1 MILSGEEIRQE
12 AETRERTCPKGMKD
26 SFYYGFREGAKW
38 VNHIASEQKEY
49 DEDSF
54 HAIIEENVLKAIENQ
69 KAIDREDFKSLVKR
83 EFDSLYNL
91 YIRKAGCDSEY
102 SRTVAPS
109 QMDAIDT
116 LKNAILKA
124 MEE

>member
-1 MILSGEEIRQE
+1 
-12 AETRERTCPKGMKD
+12 MKS

-54 HAIIEENVLKAIENQ
+54 HAIIEENVLKAIEKQ
-69 KAIDREDFKSLVKR
+69 KAIDIEKACEWLKENRKSDFID
-83 EFDSLYNL
+83 DS
-91 YIRKAGCDSEY
+91 GCDFGRSAELSEY
-102 SRTVAPS
+102 FI
-109 QMDAIDT
+109 DAFRE
-116 LKNAILKA
+116 A

>member
-12 AETRERTCPKGMKD
+12 AETRERTCPKGMKG

-38 VNHIASEQKEY
+38 VDHIASEQKEY

-54 HAIIEENVLKAIENQ
+54 HAIIEENVLKAIEKQ
-69 KAIDREDFKSLVKR
+69 KAIDIDKICKVYCNNMCYHSYEGSCTLEIDKD
-83 EFDSLYNL
+83 EC
-91 YIRKAGCDSEY
+91 IRLT
-102 SRTVAPS
+102 R
-109 QMDAIDT
+109 IR
-116 LKNAILKA
+116 KA